1 MKSWKS
7 LAVLMVLAL
16 VTACASSTPPAT
28 NPTAETAVPARGP
41 LEGVWQL
48 TEAVV
53 TGANPR
59 TTTQPGLVIFAKTH
73 YSFVRVPSSGPRA
86 LFKTEDPTNE
96 EKIAAYDSMNANTGT
111 YEARGTT
118 LTLRPVIARN
128 PNFAAGGSQ
137 TYQFQID
144 GNTLTLT
151 NKTTDLNLR
160 IGDAIV
166 TASPPVDETRLRLT
180 RVE

>member
-1 MKSWKS
+1 MRSWKS
-7 LAVLMVLAL
+7 IAALMVLAL
-16 VTACASSTPPAT
+16 VTACASSTAPAP
-28 NPTAETAVPARGP
+28 NATAETAVPARGP

-53 TGANPR
+53 TGANPT
-59 TTTQPGLVIFAKTH
+59 TTTQPGLVIFAKMH
-73 YSFVRVPSSGPRA
+73 YSFVRVPSSGSRT
-86 LFKTEDPTNE
+86 LFKAENPTNE
-96 EKIAAYDSMNANTGT
+96 EKITAYDSINANTGT
-111 YEARGTT
+111 YEASGST
-118 LTLRPVIARN
+118 LTLRPVIARV
-128 PNFAAGGSQ
+128 PNFAAGGLQ

-151 NKTTDLNLR
+151 NKTTDLKIR

-166 TASPPVDETRLRLT
+166 TASPPVDETRITLT